1 MQYFRLFICN
11 ILFMLYIIIEGS
23 HAITRDV
30 HGRDRTCSNLTR
42 KVRTCSNLFELS
54 ELFDLAELFEQVQ
67 TGSNAGNY
75 KNHAPRVRAVV
86 RRSKQ
91 T

>member
-1 MQYFRLFICN
+1 MFELP
-11 ILFMLYIIIEGS
+11 E
-23 HAITRDV
+23 
-30 HGRDRTCSNLTR
+30 
-42 KVRTCSNLFELS
+42 LFELS
-54 ELFDLAELFEQVQ
+54 ELFDLSELFEQVQ